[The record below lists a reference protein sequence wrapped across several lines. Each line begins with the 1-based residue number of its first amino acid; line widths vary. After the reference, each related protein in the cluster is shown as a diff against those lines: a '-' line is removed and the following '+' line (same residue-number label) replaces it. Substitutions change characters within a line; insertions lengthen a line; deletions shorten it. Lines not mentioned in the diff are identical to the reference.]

1 MHSSTLGDSD
11 FEIIASGHPVAL
23 AEYFRGFT
31 NTKRLGVLAPNRL
44 EGIGAINLIMAHV
57 TAFYNT
63 YRATGEDFF
72 AYPDNFTFQSR
83 EPKAAYGMFDIWPD
97 HKDVLVGTDA
107 VERLNAITDRGV
119 NILLVP
125 DGPSAEL
132 RTSASSVESSKP
144 PAPREYQRQQIAAAE
159 RLIETCYAYSA
170 TGAVADPDLVIRCP
184 ADPLADWCQNVCDSV
199 PDGECE
205 GNWHGQGPVLEQSFR
220 RISRQEALA
229 RLA

>member
-1 MHSSTLGDSD
+1 MHSSKLGDSD
-11 FEIIASGHPVAL
+11 FEILVSGHPVAL
-23 AEYFRGFT
+23 AEYFCGFT

-44 EGIGAINLIMAHV
+44 EGVGAVSLIMAHV

-83 EPKAAYGMFDIWPD
+83 EPKAAYGMFDIWPE

-125 DGPSAEL
+125 DGP
-132 RTSASSVESSKP
+132 
-144 PAPREYQRQQIAAAE
+144 PAPHEYQRQQLASAE

-170 TGAVADPDLVIRCP
+170 TGEVADPDLVIRCP
-184 ADPLADWCQNVCDSV
+184 ADPLASWCQSVSDSV
-199 PDGECE
+199 PDGEGEE
-205 GNWHGQGPVLEQSFR
+205 GWQGQGPVLEQSFR
-220 RISRQEALA
+220 RISRQDALA

>member
-1 MHSSTLGDSD
+1 MHSSRLSDSD
-11 FEIIASGHPVAL
+11 FEMIARGHPVAL

-31 NTKRLGVLAPNRL
+31 NTKRLGLLAPNRL
-44 EGIGAINLIMAHV
+44 EGVGAVNLVMAHA

-63 YRATGEDFF
+63 YRARGEDFF
-72 AYPDNFTFQSR
+72 AYPDYFTFQSR
-83 EPKAAYGMFDIWPD
+83 APKAAYGMFDIWPA

-107 VERLNAITDRGV
+107 AERLDAITDRAV

-125 DGPSAEL
+125 DGPP
-132 RTSASSVESSKP
+132 VP
-144 PAPREYQRQQIAAAE
+144 HEYQRQQLAAAE

-184 ADPLADWCQNVCDSV
+184 VDPLAAWCQSVLESV
-199 PDGECE
+199 PDSERENG
-205 GNWHGQGPVLEQSFR
+205 WHSQGPVLEQSFR
-220 RISRQEALA
+220 RISRRDALA

>member
-1 MHSSTLGDSD
+1 MHSSKLGDSD
-11 FEIIASGHPVAL
+11 FEMIARGHPVAL

-31 NTKRLGVLAPNRL
+31 NTKRLGLLAPNGL
-44 EGIGAINLIMAHV
+44 EGVGAVNLVMAHV

-72 AYPDNFTFQSR
+72 AYPDYFTFQSR
-83 EPKAAYGMFDIWPD
+83 TPKAAYGMFDIWPE

-107 VERLNAITDRGV
+107 AERLNAITDRGV

-125 DGPSAEL
+125 DGPP
-132 RTSASSVESSKP
+132 T
-144 PAPREYQRQQIAAAE
+144 PREYQRQQLASAE

-170 TGAVADPDLVIRCP
+170 TGAVADSDLVIRGP
-184 ADPLADWCQNVCDSV
+184 VDPLAAWCQSVCDSV
-199 PDGECE
+199 PDGERGE
-205 GNWHGQGPVLEQSFR
+205 GWHGQGPVLEQSFR
-220 RISRQEALA
+220 RISRQDALA

>member
-1 MHSSTLGDSD
+1 MHSSTLGDGD
-11 FEIIASGHPVAL
+11 FEMIASGHSVAL
-23 AEYFRGFT
+23 AEYFSGFT
-31 NTKRLGVLAPNRL
+31 NTKRLGLLAPNGL
-44 EGIGAINLIMAHV
+44 EGVGAVSLIMAHV

-83 EPKAAYGMFDIWPD
+83 EPKAAYGMFDIWPE
-97 HKDVLVGTDA
+97 HKDVLVGPDA

-119 NILLVP
+119 NILIVP
-125 DGPSAEL
+125 DGPPTPS
-132 RTSASSVESSKP
+132 
-144 PAPREYQRQQIAAAE
+144 EYQRQQLASAE

-170 TGAVADPDLVIRCP
+170 TGAVADPDVVIRCP
-184 ADPLADWCQNVCDSV
+184 ADPLADWCKSVCDSV
-199 PDGECE
+199 PDGE
-205 GNWHGQGPVLEQSFR
+205 GGKDWQGQGPVLEQSFR

>member
-1 MHSSTLGDSD
+1 MHSSQLGDSD
-11 FEIIASGHPVAL
+11 FEILVSGQSVAL

-44 EGIGAINLIMAHV
+44 EGIGAVSLIMAHV

-83 EPKAAYGMFDIWPD
+83 TPKAAYGMFDIWPE

-125 DGPSAEL
+125 DGP
-132 RTSASSVESSKP
+132 P
-144 PAPREYQRQQIAAAE
+144 IPCEYQRQQLASAE

-184 ADPLADWCQNVCDSV
+184 ADPLAAWCQKVFDSV

-205 GNWHGQGPVLEQSFR
+205 ENWHGQGPVLEQSFR

>member
-1 MHSSTLGDSD
+1 MHSSKLGDSD
-11 FEIIASGHPVAL
+11 FEMIARGHPVAL

-31 NTKRLGVLAPNRL
+31 NTKRLGLLAPNGL
-44 EGIGAINLIMAHV
+44 EGVGAVNLVMAHV

-72 AYPDNFTFQSR
+72 AYPDYFTFQSR
-83 EPKAAYGMFDIWPD
+83 APKAAYGMFDIWPE

-107 VERLNAITDRGV
+107 AERLNAITDRGV

-125 DGPSAEL
+125 DGPP
-132 RTSASSVESSKP
+132 T
-144 PAPREYQRQQIAAAE
+144 PREYQRQQLAAAE

-170 TGAVADPDLVIRCP
+170 TGAVADPDLVIRGP
-184 ADPLADWCQNVCDSV
+184 VDPLAAWCQNVCDSV
-199 PDGECE
+199 PDGERGE
-205 GNWHGQGPVLEQSFR
+205 GWHGQGPVLEQSFR
-220 RISRQEALA
+220 RISRQDALA

>member
-1 MHSSTLGDSD
+1 MHSSELGDSD
-11 FEIIASGHPVAL
+11 FEIMAGGQPVAL

-83 EPKAAYGMFDIWPD
+83 EPKAAYGMFDIWPE

-119 NILLVP
+119 NVLLVP
-125 DGPSAEL
+125 DGPP
-132 RTSASSVESSKP
+132 ASH
-144 PAPREYQRQQIAAAE
+144 EYQRQQLASAE

-170 TGAVADPDLVIRCP
+170 TGEVADPDVVIRCP
-184 ADPLADWCQNVCDSV
+184 ADPLADWCQRVFDSV
-199 PDGECE
+199 PDGDGEE
-205 GNWHGQGPVLEQSFR
+205 GWHDQGPVLEQSFR
-220 RISRQEALA
+220 RISRQDALA

>member
-11 FEIIASGHPVAL
+11 FEILVSGQPVAL

-44 EGIGAINLIMAHV
+44 EGIGAVNLIMAHV

-83 EPKAAYGMFDIWPD
+83 EPKAAYGMFDIWPE

-125 DGPSAEL
+125 DGP
-132 RTSASSVESSKP
+132 
-144 PAPREYQRQQIAAAE
+144 PAPREYQRQQVAASE

-184 ADPLADWCQNVCDSV
+184 VDPLADWCQRVCDSV
-199 PDGECE
+199 SDSEREE
-205 GNWHGQGPVLEQSFR
+205 GWQGQGPVLEQSFR

>member
-11 FEIIASGHPVAL
+11 FEIIASGQPVAL

-44 EGIGAINLIMAHV
+44 EGIGAVNLIMAHV

-83 EPKAAYGMFDIWPD
+83 EPKAAYGMFDIWPE

-125 DGPSAEL
+125 EG
-132 RTSASSVESSKP
+132 P
-144 PAPREYQRQQIAAAE
+144 PAPREYQRQQVAAAE

-170 TGAVADPDLVIRCP
+170 TGAVADPRLGHSLPGRSTRLLVPKR
-184 ADPLADWCQNVCDSV
+184 LR
-199 PDGECE
+199 
-205 GNWHGQGPVLEQSFR
+205 LR
-220 RISRQEALA
+220 A
-229 RLA
+229 R

>member
-1 MHSSTLGDSD
+1 MHSSKLGDSD
-11 FEIIASGHPVAL
+11 FEMIARGHPVAL

-31 NTKRLGVLAPNRL
+31 NTKRLGLLAPNGL
-44 EGIGAINLIMAHV
+44 EGVGAVNLIMAHV

-72 AYPDNFTFQSR
+72 AYPDYFTFQSR
-83 EPKAAYGMFDIWPD
+83 TPKAAYGMFDIWPE

-107 VERLNAITDRGV
+107 AERLNAITDRGV

-125 DGPSAEL
+125 DGPP
-132 RTSASSVESSKP
+132 T
-144 PAPREYQRQQIAAAE
+144 PREYQRQQLASAE

-170 TGAVADPDLVIRCP
+170 TGAVADPDLVIRGP
-184 ADPLADWCQNVCDSV
+184 VDPLAAWCQSVCDSV
-199 PDGECE
+199 PDSERGE
-205 GNWHGQGPVLEQSFR
+205 GWHGQGPVLEQSFR
-220 RISRQEALA
+220 RISRQDALA

>member
-1 MHSSTLGDSD
+1 MHSSQLGDSD
-11 FEIIASGHPVAL
+11 FEILVSGQPVAL

-44 EGIGAINLIMAHV
+44 EGVGAVSLIMAHV

-83 EPKAAYGMFDIWPD
+83 EPKAAYGMFDIWPE
-97 HKDVLVGTDA
+97 HKDVLVGADA

-125 DGPSAEL
+125 DGPP
-132 RTSASSVESSKP
+132 TP
-144 PAPREYQRQQIAAAE
+144 HEYQRQQLASAE

-184 ADPLADWCQNVCDSV
+184 ADPLAAWCKSVCDSV
-199 PDGECE
+199 PDGERE
-205 GNWHGQGPVLEQSFR
+205 EDWQGQGPVLEQSFR
-220 RISRQEALA
+220 RISRQDALA

>member
-11 FEIIASGHPVAL
+11 FSIIASGQPVAL

-44 EGIGAINLIMAHV
+44 EGVGAVSLIMAHV

-83 EPKAAYGMFDIWPD
+83 EPKAAYGMFDIWPE

-125 DGPSAEL
+125 DGPP
-132 RTSASSVESSKP
+132 T
-144 PAPREYQRQQIAAAE
+144 PREYQRQQLASAE

-184 ADPLADWCQNVCDSV
+184 TDPLAAWCKSVCDSV
-199 PDGECE
+199 PDDEGGED
-205 GNWHGQGPVLEQSFR
+205 WQGQGPVLEQSFR

>member
-1 MHSSTLGDSD
+1 MHSSKLGDSD
-11 FEIIASGHPVAL
+11 FEMIARGHPVAL

-31 NTKRLGVLAPNRL
+31 NTKRLGLLAPNGL
-44 EGIGAINLIMAHV
+44 EGVGAVNLVMAHV

-72 AYPDNFTFQSR
+72 AYPDYFTFQSR
-83 EPKAAYGMFDIWPD
+83 TPKAAYGMFDIWPE

-107 VERLNAITDRGV
+107 AERLNAITDRGV

-125 DGPSAEL
+125 DGPP
-132 RTSASSVESSKP
+132 T
-144 PAPREYQRQQIAAAE
+144 PREYQRQQLASAE

-170 TGAVADPDLVIRCP
+170 TGAVADPDLVIRGP
-184 ADPLADWCQNVCDSV
+184 VDPLAAWCQSVCGSV
-199 PDGECE
+199 PDGERGE
-205 GNWHGQGPVLEQSFR
+205 GWHGQGPVLEQSFR
-220 RISRQEALA
+220 RISRQDALA

>member
-11 FEIIASGHPVAL
+11 FEILASGRPVAL

-31 NTKRLGVLAPNRL
+31 NT
-44 EGIGAINLIMAHV
+44 
-57 TAFYNT
+57 
-63 YRATGEDFF
+63 
-72 AYPDNFTFQSR
+72 
-83 EPKAAYGMFDIWPD
+83 IWPE

-125 DGPSAEL
+125 DGPPVSH
-132 RTSASSVESSKP
+132 
-144 PAPREYQRQQIAAAE
+144 EYQRQQVAAAE

-170 TGAVADPDLVIRCP
+170 TGAVADPDVVIRCP
-184 ADPLADWCQNVCDSV
+184 ADPLADWCQSVCDSV
-199 PDGECE
+199 PDGERE
-205 GNWHGQGPVLEQSFR
+205 AGWQGRGPVLEQSFR
-220 RISRQEALA
+220 RISRQDALA

>member
-1 MHSSTLGDSD
+1 MHSSTLSDSD
-11 FEIIASGHPVAL
+11 FEILVSGQPVAL
-23 AEYFRGFT
+23 AEYFSGFT

-44 EGIGAINLIMAHV
+44 EGIGAVSLIMAHV

-83 EPKAAYGMFDIWPD
+83 EPKAAYGMFDIWPE

-119 NILLVP
+119 NVLLVP
-125 DGPSAEL
+125 DGPP
-132 RTSASSVESSKP
+132 V
-144 PAPREYQRQQIAAAE
+144 PREYQRQQLASAE

-170 TGAVADPDLVIRCP
+170 TGEVADPDLVIRCP
-184 ADPLADWCQNVCDSV
+184 VDPLADWCQRVCDSV
-199 PDGECE
+199 PDGEREE
-205 GNWHGQGPVLEQSFR
+205 GWQGQGPVLEQSFR
-220 RISRQEALA
+220 RISRQDALA

>member
-11 FEIIASGHPVAL
+11 FSIIASGQPVAL
-23 AEYFRGFT
+23 AEYFCGFT

-44 EGIGAINLIMAHV
+44 EGVGAVSLIMAHV

-83 EPKAAYGMFDIWPD
+83 EPKAAYGMFDIWPE

-125 DGPSAEL
+125 DGPPTPS
-132 RTSASSVESSKP
+132 
-144 PAPREYQRQQIAAAE
+144 EYQRQQLASAE
-159 RLIETCYAYSA
+159 RLIEICYAYSA

-184 ADPLADWCQNVCDSV
+184 ADPLAAWCKSVCDSV
-199 PDGECE
+199 PDGEGGE
-205 GNWHGQGPVLEQSFR
+205 SWQGQGPVLEQSFR